1 MKAVF
6 SGNIYPKVMLAVV
19 GVRVIN
25 HMFNYEKI
33 RSGSIDFEKKCSL
46 AKMFSKIVEYSE
58 ENMQLILD
66 NYEY

>member
-1 MKAVF
+1 
-6 SGNIYPKVMLAVV
+6 MLAVV